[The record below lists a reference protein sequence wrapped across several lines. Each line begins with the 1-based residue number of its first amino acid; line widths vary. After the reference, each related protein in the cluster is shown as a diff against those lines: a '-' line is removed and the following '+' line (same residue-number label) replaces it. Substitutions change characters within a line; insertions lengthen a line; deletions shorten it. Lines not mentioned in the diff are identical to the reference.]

1 MTRKLDWRKAE
12 GNRLLPQVLI
22 GGFIAVI
29 SGLFFF
35 AIYPTSGATEF
46 IGTVRAIA
54 PSFQDGPNLTI
65 ATVDLDNG
73 TQVVA
78 QASPHVAT
86 IFAGDRVRIERHEGL
101 FGNPV
106 IIVTEKIK

>member
-12 GNRLLPQVLI
+12 DNRVLPQVLV
-22 GGFIAVI
+22 GGLIAVL

-35 AIYPTSGATEF
+35 SIYPTSGPTEF

-54 PSFQDGPNLTI
+54 PSFQDGPNLTV
-65 ATVDLDNG
+65 ATVELDDG

-78 QASPHVAT
+78 QAGPLDRPEFCRHSVA
-86 IFAGDRVRIERHEGL
+86 ALRVTPLELYR
-101 FGNPV
+101 
-106 IIVTEKIK
+106 

>member
-12 GNRLLPQVLI
+12 DNRILPQVLV
-22 GGFIAVI
+22 GGLIAVL

-35 AIYPTSGATEF
+35 SIYPTSGPTEF

-54 PSFQDGPNLTI
+54 PSFQDGPNLTV
-65 ATVDLDNG
+65 ATVELDDG

-78 QASPHVAT
+78 QAGPHVAT
-86 IFAGDRVRIERHEGL
+86 VFAGDRVRIERHEGL
-101 FGNPV
+101 LGNPV
-106 IIVTEKIK
+106 IIVTEKIR